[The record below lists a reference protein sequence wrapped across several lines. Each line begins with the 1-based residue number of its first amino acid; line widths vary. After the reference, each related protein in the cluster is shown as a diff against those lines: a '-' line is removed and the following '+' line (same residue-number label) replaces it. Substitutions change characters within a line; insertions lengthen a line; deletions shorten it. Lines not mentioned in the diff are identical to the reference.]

1 MSRTRRIEELTRRWQ
16 ERREERR
23 RTQSPD
29 GVPREAADPVRSARA
44 ASAFP
49 FRRVTPADY
58 VARHGADMVGFTY
71 DDYTYADAALQAW
84 LDEVGRLLRL
94 RSDQPG
100 GGKAP
105 DTAEPP
111 DTAKTP
117 DPVETPDT
125 AEAPDGSEA
134 QKT

>member
-1 MSRTRRIEELTRRWQ
+1 MARKRRIEELTRRWQ

-23 RTQSPD
+23 RTQSRD
-29 GVPREAADPVRSARA
+29 GVPREDADPVRSARA

-71 DDYTYADAALQAW
+71 DDYTYADAALQGW

-94 RSDQPG
+94 RADQPG
-100 GGKAP
+100 GGKTP

-111 DTAKTP
+111 DTA
-117 DPVETPDT
+117 
-125 AEAPDGSEA
+125 EAQDGSEA

>member
-1 MSRTRRIEELTRRWQ
+1 MARKRRIEELTRRWQ

-23 RTQSPD
+23 RTQSRD

-49 FRRVTPADY
+49 FRRMTPADY

-84 LDEVGRLLRL
+84 LEEVGRLLRL
-94 RSDQPG
+94 RSDRHG
-100 GGKAP
+100 GGNMP
-105 DTAEPP
+105 GTA
-111 DTAKTP
+111 
-117 DPVETPDT
+117 ETPDT
-125 AEAPDGSEA
+125 AETPGTTETPDPLETPDDSGA

>member
-1 MSRTRRIEELTRRWQ
+1 MARRRRIEELTRRWQ
-16 ERREERR
+16 DRRDARR
-23 RTQSPD
+23 RLLDSAGTQ
-29 GVPREAADPVRSARA
+29 REAADPVRAARA

-94 RSDQPG
+94 RAH
-100 GGKAP
+100 AP
-105 DTAEPP
+105 SEP
-111 DTAKTP
+111 
-117 DPVETPDT
+117 
-125 AEAPDGSEA
+125 EAPGTSEE
-134 QKT
+134 QDR

>member
-1 MSRTRRIEELTRRWQ
+1 MARKRRIEELTRRWQ
-16 ERREERR
+16 ERREESR
-23 RTQSPD
+23 RTQSLD
-29 GVPREAADPVRSARA
+29 GVPREAADSVRSARA

-49 FRRVTPADY
+49 FRRVTPAEY

-94 RSDQPG
+94 PTDKPG
-100 GGKAP
+100 GEKTP